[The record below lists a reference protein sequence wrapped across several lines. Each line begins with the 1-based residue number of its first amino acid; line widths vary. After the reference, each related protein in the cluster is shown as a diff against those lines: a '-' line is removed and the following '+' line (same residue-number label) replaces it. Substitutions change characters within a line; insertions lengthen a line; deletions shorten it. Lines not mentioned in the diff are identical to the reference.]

1 MTIDLEGLLASLN
14 TQRIAVDATFG
25 AYLLSMWLWL
35 GDVQG
40 EAQRVTVYLSF
51 VIIVGR
57 GVLFLLDVRDRARG
71 RSKLFPG
78 ERFDG
83 DRSPKP

>member
-40 EAQRVTVYLSF
+40 EAQRVTIYLSLC
-51 VIIVGR
+51 IIMGR

-71 RSKLFPG
+71 RSKSFPG
-78 ERFDG
+78 ERFDR
-83 DRSPKP
+83 DQTPEP